1 MINMS
6 KPFSIDEY
14 REIFLRR
21 LNFIIP
27 PFLAITLL
35 AAAYAWLAPSYYEAK
50 TVIIASPQRIPREFV
65 KTTVPSL
72 ITEQLNTIEQE
83 VKSRTRLEQI
93 IREFDLQANAPG
105 ANMTELVESLRKN
118 ITVQVASRRGRDDTG
133 SYFSI
138 GYVAEDPVPAAMITN
153 RLSELFIEEN
163 LKIREQQASGTTDFL
178 KDELRATKRKLE
190 RQENIVSKYKKQHM
204 GELPEQKDV
213 NIRMLDQLQQTYQ
226 RVSENLRS
234 AQDRQIIVQKQI
246 SELEYPVRITQD
258 GNANTVISGS
268 RDAASDTMLKSQ
280 YAELKSKYKPDHPD
294 LKRLKKKIEEIEATA
309 ELDIK
314 NSPRY
319 KELANQLTTVD
330 LEIRRLR
337 DEEARI
343 KGEMEIYRGRIERT
357 TEREQELAALTRE
370 YQNTKTFYDGILN
383 KSHEALQAEN
393 LERRQKGEQF
403 RVIDPATPPEVPV
416 RPKRDLIVLMGLGLG
431 VLAGLAL
438 GFIREQMD
446 HSFHDPEDVELS
458 LGIRSIA
465 NIPHLHVPA
474 KGTP

>member
-6 KPFSIDEY
+6 KPFNIDEY
-14 REIFLRR
+14 REIALRR
-21 LNFIIP
+21 LKFIIV
-27 PFLAITLL
+27 PFAAITLL
-35 AAAYAWLAPSYYEAK
+35 AGAYAWFAPSYYEAK

-93 IREFDLQANAPG
+93 VKEFGLQAKAPD
-105 ANMTELVESLRKN
+105 ANLTELVESLRTN
-118 ITVQVASRRGRDDTG
+118 ITVQVAARRGRDDTG

-138 GYVAEDPVPAAMITN
+138 GYISKDPVLAAKITN

-178 KDELRATKRKLE
+178 KDELGVTRRKLE
-190 RQENIVSKYKKQHM
+190 RQEDVVSKYKRQHM
-204 GELPEQKDV
+204 GELPEQKEV
-213 NIRMLDQLQQTYQ
+213 NIRMLDQLQQIFQ
-226 RVSENLRS
+226 RVGENLRA
-234 AQDRQIIVQKQI
+234 AQDRQIVVQKQI
-246 SELEYPVRITQD
+246 AELEYPVRITQD
-258 GNANTVISGS
+258 ANSDTVISGG
-268 RDAASDTMLKSQ
+268 RDAASDAALKSQ
-280 YAELKSKYKPDHPD
+280 YAELKSKYREGHPD
-294 LKRLKKKIEEIEATA
+294 LKRMKKKIEEIEATA

-319 KELANQLTTVD
+319 KELTDQLVAVN

-343 KGEMEIYRGRIERT
+343 RGEMEKYRGRIERT

-370 YQNTKTFYDGILN
+370 YQNTKTFYDGIVN

-393 LERRQKGEQF
+393 LEKRQKGEQF
-403 RVIDPATPPEVPV
+403 RVIDPAATPEVPV
-416 RPKRDLIVLMGLGLG
+416 RPKRDLILLAGIVFGALTGLGLG
-431 VLAGLAL
+431 FL
-438 GFIREQMD
+438 REQMD
-446 HSFHDPEDVELS
+446 HSFHDPEDVEIS
-458 LGIRSIA
+458 LGIRAIA
-465 NIPHLHVPA
+465 NIPHLSGPSRVSS
-474 KGTP
+474 